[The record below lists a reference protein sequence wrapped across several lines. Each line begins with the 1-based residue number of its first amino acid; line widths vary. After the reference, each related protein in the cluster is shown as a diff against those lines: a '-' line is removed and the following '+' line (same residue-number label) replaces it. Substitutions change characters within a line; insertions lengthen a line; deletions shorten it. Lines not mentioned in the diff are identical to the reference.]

1 MGVGGDQVSAAPAK
15 SSDSPPISWTGPRS
29 ALPGSV
35 GGVITVVG
43 LRSYPVKG
51 CAGVEHVAVDVGLM
65 GLAHDR
71 AFLVVGPGGVGRTQ
85 RRDPRL
91 AVVRPEVV
99 GEKLVLRAPGFG
111 EVSAVVDTEGPRQD
125 VTMFGDP
132 YRGIDQGD
140 EVAGWLTEVLQ
151 APSRLVRV
159 PPEHHRVI
167 EGPTSGVSGFADSA
181 AVHLLSLASYR
192 QLCERIGGAAVPL
205 DRFRPNIV
213 VDGLPAHGEDDLRH
227 CAIGPVRLGFTRL
240 AVRCAVVQVDQTAGT
255 RAGPEPL
262 RTLAGYRRAKTGV
275 TFGTKLSVITGG
287 PIALGDELVPDQV

>member
-1 MGVGGDQVSAAPAK
+1 M
-15 SSDSPPISWTGPRS
+15 
-29 ALPGSV
+29 
-35 GGVITVVG
+35 ITVVG
-43 LRSYPVKG
+43 LRSFPVKG
-51 CAGVEHVAVDVGLM
+51 CAGIAHSAVDVGMM

-71 AFLVVGPGGVGRTQ
+71 EFLVVGPGGVGRTQ

-99 GEKLVLRAPGFG
+99 GGKLTLSAGGFG
-111 EVSAVVDTEGPRQD
+111 EVGVVVDTEGPRVG

-132 YRGIDQGD
+132 YRAIDQGD
-140 EVAGWLTEVLQ
+140 EVAGWISEVLG

-181 AVHLLSLASYR
+181 AVHLLSVASYR
-192 QLCERIGGAAVPL
+192 RLCERIGGDAVPI

-213 VDGLPAHGEDDLRH
+213 VDGLPAHAEDELRH

-240 AVRCAVVQVDQTAGT
+240 AVRCAVVQVDQVEGT

-262 RTLAGYRRAKTGV
+262 RTLAKYRRADSGGV
-275 TFGTKLSVITGG
+275 TFGTKLSVVVGG
-287 PIALGDELVPDQV
+287 RIAIGDELVEKSV